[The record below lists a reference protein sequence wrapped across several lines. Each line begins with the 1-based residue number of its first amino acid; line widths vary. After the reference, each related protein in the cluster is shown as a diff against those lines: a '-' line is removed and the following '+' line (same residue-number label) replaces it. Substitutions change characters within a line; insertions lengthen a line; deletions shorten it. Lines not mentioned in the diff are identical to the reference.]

1 MTNRTSLN
9 PAATLVA
16 CATLAVAC
24 GSPPISKELR
34 TARDAYAEAEA
45 GVASELAPAELAEA
59 RQSLDKAE
67 SSFRRDHKSQETKD
81 YSYIAERK
89 AQLATIYGQI
99 EQKKR
104 EKKELEMKLDRL
116 EKKYANMTAEE
127 LEQAQDA
134 LAAKKRELE
143 KERENLNK
151 TAAQLEEERKM
162 RQDAEKKLSAALSS
176 LDQIGKIK
184 EEQRGVVITLS
195 GSVLFATGKYELL
208 PIAKEKL
215 NDVAKA
221 LQDQGYKEIVVEG
234 HTDSR
239 GSETTNQEL
248 SLNRAQSVRTH
259 LVSQGIESDKITA
272 KGMGES
278 HPVAPNDTPEGR
290 ANNRRVELIVVPE

>member
-1 MTNRTSLN
+1 MIKRTLHH
-9 PAATLVA
+9 AAPVVA
-16 CATLAVAC
+16 WAALTVAC

-45 GVASELAPAELAEA
+45 GVASDLAPAELAEA
-59 RQSLDKAE
+59 KQGLERAE
-67 SSFRRDHKSQETKD
+67 EAFRADHKSQETKD
-81 YSYIAERK
+81 YAYIAERR

-99 EQKKR
+99 EQRKR
-104 EKKELEMKLDRL
+104 EKKDLEIKLERL

-127 LEQAQDA
+127 LTQAQDA

-143 KERENLNK
+143 RERENLNK
-151 TAAQLEEERKM
+151 TAAQLEQEREM
-162 RQDAEKKLSAALSS
+162 RQSVEKKLTAAISS
-176 LDQIGKIK
+176 LDQIGKVK
-184 EEQRGVVITLS
+184 EENRGVVITLS

-221 LQDQGYKEIVVEG
+221 LQDQGFKEIIVEG

-239 GSETTNQEL
+239 GAETTNQEL

-259 LVSQGIESDKITA
+259 LVSQGIDTA
-272 KGMGES
+272 KISARGMGEAS
-278 HPVAPNDTPEGR
+278 PVAPNTTTEGR
-290 ANNRRVELIVVPE
+290 ANNRRVELVVVPE